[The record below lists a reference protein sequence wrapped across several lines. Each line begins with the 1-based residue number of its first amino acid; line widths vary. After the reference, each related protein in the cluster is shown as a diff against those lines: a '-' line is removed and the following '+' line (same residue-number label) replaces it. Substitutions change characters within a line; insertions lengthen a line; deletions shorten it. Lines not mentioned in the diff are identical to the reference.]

1 MLLAEA
7 PRVYVLIHIH
17 LIHKL
22 EVPINLDQTQMIVQ
36 LMQKLYFSSRR
47 ESRQREGCGAG
58 AVPLP
63 HSPLL

>member
-58 AVPLP
+58 AVSLP